1 MGCISF
7 NIIHIPT
14 ERKQSAKRQEERD
27 GSSSSALHEG
37 GNGDTSTI
45 YCRFSEK
52 FSIMTS
58 STLMVQKKV
67 ISLTKPI
74 IEDAITNLYCNNFP
88 ASLCIAD
95 LGCSSG
101 PNTFFAVLEVVTTVD
116 KVGKKMGRQLP
127 EIQVFLNDLPGND
140 FNTIFKSLPK
150 FQKDLQKTMGA
161 GAESCFVTGVPG
173 SFYGRLFPSKSLH
186 FVHSSYS
193 LQWLSQVPRGLESNK
208 GNIYMASSSP
218 PSVLKAYY
226 EQFQSDFSMFLRCR
240 SEELLGGGTMELLA
254 VALNDMV
261 SEGLIDEE
269 KMDSFNIPQYTPS
282 PAEVKCEVEK
292 EGSFT
297 INRLEVSEVN
307 WNAYHGEF
315 CPSDAHK
322 DGGYNVAKLMRAVA
336 EPLLVSH
343 FGDGIIEEVFSRYK
357 KIVADRMT
365 REKTEF
371 VNVTVSMTK
380 RG

>member
-1 MGCISF
+1 MHFQILCFYHAG
-7 NIIHIPT
+7 
-14 ERKQSAKRQEERD
+14 
-27 GSSSSALHEG
+27 
-37 GNGDTSTI
+37 TI

-150 FQKDLQKTMGA
+150 FQKDLQRTIGA

-193 LQWLSQVPRGLESNK
+193 LQWLSQVTLC
-208 GNIYMASSSP
+208 
-218 PSVLKAYY
+218 
-226 EQFQSDFSMFLRCR
+226 F
-240 SEELLGGGTMELLA
+240 
-254 VALNDMV
+254 
-261 SEGLIDEE
+261 
-269 KMDSFNIPQYTPS
+269 
-282 PAEVKCEVEK
+282 
-292 EGSFT
+292 
-297 INRLEVSEVN
+297 
-307 WNAYHGEF
+307 
-315 CPSDAHK
+315 
-322 DGGYNVAKLMRAVA
+322 
-336 EPLLVSH
+336 
-343 FGDGIIEEVFSRYK
+343 
-357 KIVADRMT
+357 
-365 REKTEF
+365 
-371 VNVTVSMTK
+371 
-380 RG
+380 

>member
-1 MGCISF
+1 M
-7 NIIHIPT
+7 
-14 ERKQSAKRQEERD
+14 K
-27 GSSSSALHEG
+27 G
-37 GNGDTSTI
+37 GNGDTS
-45 YCRFSEK
+45 YAKNS
-52 FSIMTS
+52 
-58 STLMVQKKV
+58 LVQKKV

-193 LQWLSQVPRGLESNK
+193 LQWLSQVPRGLENK

-240 SEELLGGGTMELLA
+240 SEELLGGGTMVLTFLGRRSEDPSSKECCYIWELLA

-307 WNAYHGEF
+307 WNAYHAIA
-315 CPSDAHK
+315 CK
-322 DGGYNVAKLMRAVA
+322 
-336 EPLLVSH
+336 PL
-343 FGDGIIEEVFSRYK
+343 R
-357 KIVADRMT
+357 
-365 REKTEF
+365 
-371 VNVTVSMTK
+371 
-380 RG
+380 

>member
-1 MGCISF
+1 MEVAQVLCM
-7 NIIHIPT
+7 
-14 ERKQSAKRQEERD
+14 K
-27 GSSSSALHEG
+27 G
-37 GNGDTSTI
+37 GNGDTS
-45 YCRFSEK
+45 YAENS
-52 FSIMTS
+52 
-58 STLMVQKKV
+58 LVQKKV

-173 SFYGRLFPSKSLH
+173 SFYCRLFPSKSLH

-193 LQWLSQVPRGLESNK
+193 LQWLSQVPRGLENK

-240 SEELLGGGTMELLA
+240 SEELLGGGTMVLTFLGRRSEDPSSKECCYIWELLA

-261 SEGLIDEE
+261 SEVQ
-269 KMDSFNIPQYTPS
+269 F
-282 PAEVKCEVEK
+282 
-292 EGSFT
+292 
-297 INRLEVSEVN
+297 
-307 WNAYHGEF
+307 
-315 CPSDAHK
+315 
-322 DGGYNVAKLMRAVA
+322 
-336 EPLLVSH
+336 
-343 FGDGIIEEVFSRYK
+343 
-357 KIVADRMT
+357 
-365 REKTEF
+365 
-371 VNVTVSMTK
+371 
-380 RG
+380 

>member
-1 MGCISF
+1 MGSISF

-37 GNGDTSTI
+37 RKWGHQLRKKLISSGTI

-101 PNTFFAVLEVVTTVD
+101 PNTFFAVLEVVTTLD

-150 FQKDLQKTMGA
+150 FQKDLQKTIGA

-193 LQWLSQVPRGLESNK
+193 LQWLSQVPRGLENK

-240 SEELLGGGTMELLA
+240 SEELLGGGTMVLTFLGRRSEDPSSKECCYIWELLA

-261 SEGLIDEE
+261 SE
-269 KMDSFNIPQYTPS
+269 
-282 PAEVKCEVEK
+282 

-322 DGGYNVAKLMRAVA
+322 DGGYNVAKSMRAVA

-343 FGDGIIEEVFSRYK
+343 FGDGIIEEVFCRYK
-357 KIVADRMT
+357 KIVADRMS